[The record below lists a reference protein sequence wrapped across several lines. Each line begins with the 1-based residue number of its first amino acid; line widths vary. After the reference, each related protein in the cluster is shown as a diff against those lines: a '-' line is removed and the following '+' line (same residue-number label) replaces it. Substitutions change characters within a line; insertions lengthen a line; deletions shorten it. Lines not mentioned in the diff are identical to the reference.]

1 MKIFLRSSAAIAGVL
16 LLFSLACSV
25 SPPERTARH
34 KNPAGTTDAP
44 KYVFLFLADGA
55 GIAHL
60 EITRQYKQEILREEM
75 VITDR
80 IMKEGSVGLMT
91 THAADSLS
99 TDSAAAATAL
109 ASGCKAKIGALGIC
123 SDGSMPNTVMESAKQ
138 RGLKIAL
145 VTNSTVYDA
154 SPAAFVCHVPNR
166 RDYAAILNRYLD
178 LEPDILMGG
187 GRAQFLRRDQ
197 PGSRRKDETDL
208 AAAFAQKGY
217 QQVFDKRALEK
228 VGPGKV
234 LGLFSLDEMSFEIER
249 DKNVEPSVFDM
260 TRATIRQFNN
270 NNPSGFFAFI
280 ENENI
285 DSASHL
291 SDLASVIHDYREF
304 DRAVGLA
311 YEFYQ
316 QHPRDT
322 LILVTSDHETGGLG
336 FTMALKD
343 LSSTN
348 GSNQSAGTIQD
359 LRKIQSINISLKK
372 ASRLLGRNPTS
383 ENIDKLM
390 REQFSGFTLSP
401 EYKEVMLKQ
410 QPVSRTIY
418 LDSTANALGMMI
430 ANHTQAYWQTTS
442 HTNQPVSIAAL
453 GAGAERFAGYYDN
466 ADFGKK
472 LMAILNGQPVAERIP

>member
-1 MKIFLRSSAAIAGVL
+1 MKTTLRLSTAVIGVL
-16 LLFSLACSV
+16 LLFSFAYSV
-25 SPPERTARH
+25 FAPQRANSQ
-34 KNPAGTTDAP
+34 NQQAGTTQVP
-44 KYVFLFLADGA
+44 KFIFLFLADGA

-60 EITRQYKQEILREEM
+60 EITRQYKREILREDM
-75 VITDR
+75 VITDKIIR
-80 IMKEGSVGLMT
+80 EGSVGLMT

-109 ASGCKAKIGALGIC
+109 ASGCKAKIGVLGVC
-123 SDGSMPNTVMESAKQ
+123 ADGSVPTTVMERAKQ
-138 RGLKIAL
+138 HGLKIGL

-166 RDYAAILNRYLD
+166 RDYAAIVNRYLD

-187 GRAQFLRRDQ
+187 GRAQFFPKSK
-197 PGSRRKDETDL
+197 PGSRRQDETDL
-208 AAAFAQKGY
+208 MASFAEKGY

-228 VGPGKV
+228 VGPGRV
-234 LGLFSLDEMSFEIER
+234 LGLFSLNEMSFEIER
-249 DKNVEPSVFDM
+249 DKSTEPSVYDM
-260 TRATIRQFNN
+260 TRSTIHQLHN
-270 NNPSGFFAFI
+270 NNPNGFFAFI

-285 DSASHL
+285 DTASHL
-291 SDLASVIHDYREF
+291 SDVASVIHDYREF

-311 YEFYQ
+311 YEFYKEY
-316 QHPRDT
+316 PRET

-336 FTMALKD
+336 FTMSLKD
-343 LSSTN
+343 LSSTK
-348 GSNQSAGTIQD
+348 GSNQAAGTIQD
-359 LRKIQSINISLKK
+359 LKKIQTIKMSLQK
-372 ASRLLGRNPTS
+372 ASRLLGRNPTE

-390 REQFSGFTLSP
+390 REHFSGFSLPTEL
-401 EYKEVMLKQ
+401 KEVMLKQ

-418 LDSTANALGMMI
+418 LDPTANALGMMI

-442 HTNQPVSIAAL
+442 HTNQPVLVAAL

-472 LMAILNGQPVAERIP
+472 LMGILNGKMIAER

>member
-1 MKIFLRSSAAIAGVL
+1 MTVIVL
-16 LLFSLACSV
+16 LISFAYLIFTPQKV
-25 SPPERTARH
+25 SSQSMPG
-34 KNPAGTTDAP
+34 GTHRVP
-44 KYVFLFLADGA
+44 KYIFLFLADGA

-60 EITRQYKQEILREEM
+60 EITRQYNQEVLGQEM
-75 VITDR
+75 VITDK
-80 IMKEGSVGLMT
+80 IMKEGNVGLMT

-109 ASGCKAKIGALGIC
+109 ASGCKAKIGVLGVC
-123 SDGSMPNTVMESAKQ
+123 ADGSVPDTVMESAKQ

-145 VTNSTVYDA
+145 LTNSTVYDA

-166 RDYAAILNRYLD
+166 RDYGAILNRYLD

-187 GRAQFLRRDQ
+187 GRAQFLPLGK

-208 AAAFAQKGY
+208 AAAFAKKGY
-217 QQVFDKRALEK
+217 QQVFDKRALEE
-228 VGPGKV
+228 VRPGKV

-249 DKNVEPSVFDM
+249 DKSTEPSVYDM
-260 TRATIRQFNN
+260 TQAAIRQLHN
-270 NNPSGFFAFI
+270 NNPNGFFAFI

-291 SDLASVIHDYREF
+291 SDVASMIHDYREF

-311 YEFYQ
+311 YEFYKKY
-316 QHPRDT
+316 PRDT

-343 LSSTN
+343 LSSTK
-348 GSNQSAGTIQD
+348 GGNQLAGTIQD
-359 LRKIQSINISLKK
+359 LRKIQTINISLKT
-372 ASRLLGRNPTS
+372 ASRLLGRQPTA

-390 REQFSGFTLSP
+390 REHFSGFTLSP
-401 EYKEVMLKQ
+401 QNKEVILKQ
-410 QPVSRTIY
+410 EPVSQTIY
-418 LDSTANALGMMI
+418 LDASANALGMMI
-430 ANHTQAYWQTTS
+430 ANNTQAYWQTTS
-442 HTNQPVSIAAL
+442 HTNQPVLVAAL

-472 LMAILNGQPVAERIP
+472 LMGILERQPDHRTLIV